1 MSEAKKKYTV
11 IYPECST
18 LITLTATTPSGAA
31 KKAYSKCIRHHSEY
45 NKKHIIKLQNENGKL
60 FEYEVYA
67 VKKNGSVMRGDKKI
81 KYTYNVV
88 VKSRNIHK
96 SKNKIKKSKSNS
108 TSKIKSKSK
117 TKSKSKSGKR
127 IFWINP
133 KKKKST

>member
-96 SKNKIKKSKSNS
+96 SKNKIKKSKSK
-108 TSKIKSKSK
+108 TKSKIKSKSK
-117 TKSKSKSGKR
+117 SMKTKSGKR
-127 IFWINP
+127 IFWIN
-133 KKKKST
+133 KKKKSV